1 MNTFISKINNLQYLW
16 ICCCI
21 LMVSCLDVQKE
32 MTTEFSELSSEKSG
46 VLFSNTITEN
56 DSLSYFKFPYIFM
69 GGGVSIGDINND
81 GLSDLF
87 LIGNMVPNKLYL
99 NKGNFEFE
107 DITENAGISGDQRW
121 YTGATMCDIN
131 NDGFLDIYLSVSGID
146 SNTENQLFVNN
157 GDLSFTES
165 GSDFGINDKSNSIQS
180 TFFDYDNDGDIDL
193 FVANYPSVPIS
204 QGNMFY
210 ETKMKENEP
219 AESGH
224 LYRND
229 GQGKFSDITQEAGVQ
244 NFGLTLG
251 LIASD
256 FNNDGWQ
263 DLYLSNDF
271 NVPDYF
277 YINNQDGTFREVVKE
292 ATGHV
297 SMFGMGIDASD
308 FNNDGLIDLVQAEM
322 SPDDYVRSRVNM
334 ASMSPRNFEE
344 GVSMGFHYQYM
355 QNSLQLN
362 NGINNQNIPMMS
374 EISRFANMASTDWS
388 WSTLFA
394 DLDNDGWKDIYI
406 TNGMK
411 RDVNDNDVNNK
422 ANPTSF
428 KQAFNIEI
436 TDYPS
441 EPIANFVY
449 RNKKGLSFEK
459 KAEDWG
465 LDFKGFSNGMAYG
478 DLDNDGDLDLVI
490 NNIDQLASLFKNE
503 TTGMNYLKV
512 ALKGPVKNP
521 FGLGAKVTV
530 VSGQNSQVQEMTLTR
545 GFQSSV
551 EPILH
556 FGLGN
561 SSSIDTIKVRWSD
574 GKVQTIVNTSANQLL
589 VLDYSNNEGKQNEII
604 TRNDNFNDITSISN
618 INFTHSEDLYDDYI
632 SEPLLPYRYSM
643 LGGALAVG
651 DVNGDGLE
659 DFYAGNA
666 AGSRSTL
673 YLQNTDATFSE
684 LEGPW
689 LNDTN
694 QEDTGALFYDFD
706 NDGDLDLYV
715 ASGGSENLNMEDR
728 LYLNTKEGFVKG
740 KSSLP
745 QIAFSSKTLAVSDF
759 DKDGLMDLFVGG
771 RNVAGK
777 YPFPAES
784 MLLRNLGGSNTNLN
798 FERIKA
804 PFGKDSNEVGMVT
817 DAVWADLDGD
827 SWEEL
832 ILTGEWMP
840 ITIYKNNKGILI
852 ESTED
857 YGLNNTKGWWNT
869 LHMTDV
875 DKDGDLDIIAGNLG
889 LNHKYK
895 STSDS
900 PFEVYAADFD
910 ENGSNDI
917 VFTYN
922 KKGMQVPLR
931 GRECSVQQVP
941 AIGVRYKSFRDFAN
955 ADIEDIYGQGPL
967 NKALHYRTDT
977 FAHLWFENKGGS
989 FQSHELPVSAQLS
1002 TINSI
1007 TSIDYNNDTY
1017 PDILVQGNLFNSEAE
1032 TPRSDGGMGMILLGS
1047 PNGYSE
1053 VPPSES
1059 GLFLRSDVKVCKKI
1073 KLSNNRIGYLILSN
1087 NSDLKLLEFN
1097 KKKI

>member
-1 MNTFISKINNLQYLW
+1 MLI
-16 ICCCI
+16 
-21 LMVSCLDVQKE
+21 VSCLDVQKE
-32 MTTEFSELSSEKSG
+32 MTTEFSELASEKSG
-46 VLFSNTITEN
+46 VLFTNTITEN
-56 DSLSYFKFPYIFM
+56 DTLTYFKFPYIFM

-87 LIGNMVPNKLYL
+87 LTGNMVPNKLYL

-131 NDGFLDIYLSVSGID
+131 NDGFLDIYLSVSGLN
-146 SNTENQLFVNN
+146 SKTENQLFVNN

-165 GSDFGINDKSNSIQS
+165 ASDFGINDKSNSIQS

-210 ETKMKENEP
+210 DEKMKENNP
-219 AESGH
+219 IDSGH
-224 LYRND
+224 LYRNEGD
-229 GQGKFSDITQEAGVQ
+229 GKFSDVTKEAGVQ

-277 YINNQDGTFREVVKE
+277 YINNQDGTFREVVKK
-292 ATGHV
+292 ATGHI

-308 FNNDGLIDLVQAEM
+308 FNNDGLIDLIQAEM
-322 SPDDYVRSRVNM
+322 SPEDYVRARVNM
-334 ASMSPRNFEE
+334 ASMSPKNFEE

-362 NGINNQNIPMMS
+362 NGMGEQNNPMMS

-411 RDVNDNDVNNK
+411 RDVNDNDVNNRS
-422 ANPTSF
+422 NPTSF

-441 EPIANFVY
+441 EPLANYVYKNKGGIA
-449 RNKKGLSFEK
+449 FEK
-459 KAEDWG
+459 SAKEWG

-490 NNIDQLASLFKNE
+490 NNIDSKASLFKNE
-503 TTGMNYLKV
+503 TKGTNYLRI
-512 ALKGPVKNP
+512 ALKGPEKNP
-521 FGLGAKVTV
+521 LGLGTKVTLKQ
-530 VSGQNSQVQEMTLTR
+530 GQNTQVQELTLTR
-545 GFQSSV
+545 GFQSSS

-556 FGLGN
+556 FGLGTN
-561 SSSIDTIKVRWSD
+561 SIIEELQVTWSD
-574 GKVQTIVNTSANQLL
+574 GTEQIIENPEINQLL
-589 VLDYSNNEGKQNEII
+589 SLDYRDSQEAQPEKKYIEKYFKNI
-604 TRNDNFNDITSISN
+604 TAISN
-618 INFTHSEDLYDDYI
+618 IDFQHTEDLYNDYLT
-632 SEPLLPYRYSM
+632 EPLLPYRYSM

-651 DVNGDGLE
+651 DVNADGLE

-666 AGSRSTL
+666 AGSKSVL
-673 YLQNTDATFSE
+673 YLQNKDATFRE

-689 LNDTN
+689 TQDGA
-694 QEDTGALFYDFD
+694 QEDMGALFYDFD
-706 NDGDLDLYV
+706 KDGDQDLYV
-715 ASGGSENLNMEDR
+715 VSGGSVNLNHKDR
-728 LYLNTKEGFVKG
+728 LYVNTRDGFVKAESALPEIAISG
-740 KSSLP
+740 KS
-745 QIAFSSKTLAVSDF
+745 IAISDV
-759 DKDGLMDLFVGG
+759 DKDGYMDVFIGG
-771 RNVAGK
+771 RNVSGK
-777 YPFPAES
+777 YPFPAAS
-784 MLLRNLGGSNTNLN
+784 ILLRNVGGKDLNLK
-798 FERIKA
+798 FEIVES
-804 PFGKDSNEVGMVT
+804 PFGKESNTLGMVT

-827 SWEEL
+827 SWDDL
-832 ILTGEWMP
+832 ILAGEWMP
-840 ITIYKNNKGILI
+840 ITVYKNNKGVLVDK
-852 ESTED
+852 TAD
-857 YGLNNTKGWWNT
+857 YGLNDTKGWWNS
-869 LHMTDV
+869 LHIADIDQDGDV
-875 DKDGDLDIIAGNLG
+875 DIIGGNLG

-895 STSDS
+895 TSLKS

-931 GRECSVQQVP
+931 GRECSTQQVP
-941 AIGVRYKSFRDFAN
+941 AIGVRYKSYRDFAK
-955 ADIEDIYGQGPL
+955 ADLVDIYGQGPL
-967 NKALHYRTDT
+967 NKALHYKADT
-977 FAHLWFENKGGS
+977 FAHLWFENMNSKE
-989 FQSHELPVSAQLS
+989 FQAHELPVRAQLS
-1002 TINSI
+1002 CINSI
-1007 TSIDYNNDTY
+1007 VSIDYNNDNY
-1017 PDILVQGNLFNSEAE
+1017 PDILVQGNLFPSEAE
-1032 TPRSDGGMGMILLGS
+1032 TPRSDAGLGLILLGS
-1047 PNGYSE
+1047 SKGYAE
-1053 VPPSES
+1053 VVPSES
-1059 GLFLRSDVKVCKKI
+1059 GFLQRSDVKGCKKI
-1073 KLSNNRIGYLILSN
+1073 QLADNRIGYLIASN
-1087 NSDLKLLEFN
+1087 NSAMKLIAFQKE
-1097 KKKI
+1097 